1 MVVRSLETRSLQ
13 GNHMAQLIQP
23 RACNGHADSLSLRN
37 RSRGARSLLAGSGA
51 LLISAALVLAAC
63 GGGDGGGGV
72 TPPPPD
78 GCARTFGTSGGS
90 LTCDSGASIAIPG
103 GAIPSGTTVSVTV
116 TQASSSGAVTDPY
129 RVGDVFT
136 FNPSGTQFQSPV
148 RITLPVPSSYTGDV
162 ADLVMFTK
170 ALGGGNELLTSVS
183 ANATAISGD
192 ISHFSPFWVSNPPP
206 AQSVTVTPS
215 DPEVVSGSTVQ
226 LSAEVRDDSGNV
238 LPGFPVTWA
247 SANTAVA
254 EVETDGTVTGKLVG
268 DAAVTATAA
277 VGVSGSTTVTVVP
290 GPASALLVD
299 PATGSIAPGQTLQ
312 LQPRFVDAAGNTTT
326 GGAVNWTSFNTN
338 VATVSSSGLVEG
350 IARGVASIQA
360 SDGTLQGV
368 ASITVQ
374 DPPIALGD
382 SVQGR
387 ISVATEEDTLF
398 ISLNAG
404 QTVDLAVFPRG
415 GSSVEPDIQLTDP
428 AGSITYVD
436 FGWTKVPE
444 SVAVLAGFEVTDTG
458 IWRIIIRGTSD
469 TTGDYVLR
477 TRASRPVLETEPTE
491 LLLISAQA
499 GGTVVRDTL
508 FMGNAGSGNT
518 TWSAD
523 VGDLPAWVTLGSTS
537 GTLTAGSDVRT
548 NPILLTVLVD
558 PSGQAAG
565 DYNNFSFTLSLADEW
580 GGPPR
585 TIALEITLNP

>member
-1 MVVRSLETRSLQ
+1 
-13 GNHMAQLIQP
+13 MAKSIQS
-23 RACNGHADSLSLRN
+23 RASQGHAESLPSGDSHR
-37 RSRGARSLLAGSGA
+37 RVRSLLAWSAA
-51 LLISAALVLAAC
+51 LLISGALILAGC

-78 GCARTFGTSGGS
+78 GCTRSFGTSGGS

-103 GAIPSGTTVSVTV
+103 GAIPSGTTVTVTV
-116 TQASSSGAVTDPY
+116 TQASSSGLVTDPY

-136 FNPSGTQFQSPV
+136 FSPSGTEFLSPV
-148 RITLPVPSSYTGDV
+148 RITLPIPSGFTGDV
-162 ADLVMFTK
+162 ADLVMFTT
-170 ALGGGNELLTSVS
+170 ALGGGNELLTSIS
-183 ANATAISGD
+183 ANATAISGN
-192 ISHFSPFWVSNPPP
+192 ISHFSPFWISSPPP

-215 DPEVVSGSTVQ
+215 DPEVTSGSTVQ
-226 LSAEVRDDSGNV
+226 LSAEVRDGSGTV

-254 EVETDGTVTGKLVG
+254 EVDTDGTVTGKLVG

-290 GPASALLVD
+290 GSASALVVD

-326 GGAVNWTSFNTN
+326 GGAVEWTSFNTN

-350 IARGVASIQA
+350 VARGVASIQA
-360 SDGTLQGV
+360 SDGALQGV

-374 DPPIALGD
+374 DPPIAVGD
-382 SVQGR
+382 SVEGR
-387 ISVATEEDTLF
+387 ISVATEEDTVF
-398 ISLNAG
+398 ISLNSG

-444 SVAVLAGFEVTDTG
+444 SVAVLPGFTATETG

-491 LLLISAQA
+491 ILVVSAQA
-499 GGTVVRDTL
+499 GGAVVRDTL

-523 VGDLPAWVTLGSTS
+523 VGDLPGWVTLSSTS
-537 GTLTAGSDVRT
+537 GTLTAAADVRT
-548 NPILLTVLVD
+548 NPILLQLIVD
-558 PSGQAAG
+558 PSGQTAG